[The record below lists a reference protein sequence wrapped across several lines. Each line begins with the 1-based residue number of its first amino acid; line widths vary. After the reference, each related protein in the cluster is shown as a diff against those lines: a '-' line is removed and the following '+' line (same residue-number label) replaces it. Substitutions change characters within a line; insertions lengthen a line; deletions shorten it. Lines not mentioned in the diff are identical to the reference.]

1 VRSMD
6 SKAGSNARVL
16 VLIRQAQVVNE
27 FLGGSR
33 TAKAQVTERVVD
45 YVRSGTAP
53 SLRLILVYC

>member
-1 VRSMD
+1 MRSMD
-6 SKAGSNARVL
+6 AEAGSNARVL

-33 TAKAQVTERVVD
+33 TAQAQVTERVVD

-53 SLRLILVYC
+53 SLRLFLVHC